1 MLHTVDDSDTL
12 EKVDQG
18 EGICLHGLG
27 NVCVC
32 VHADILDLFSL
43 HLVKSLV
50 WPYEEFSVSCLKV
63 WPLSELAPT
72 GTDFQIPKIV

>member
-1 MLHTVDDSDTL
+1 MLYTVDDSDTL
-12 EKVDQG
+12 EKADQG
-18 EGICLHGLG
+18 EGICLYGLG

-50 WPYEEFSVSCLKV
+50 
-63 WPLSELAPT
+63 
-72 GTDFQIPKIV
+72 